1 MARTHPEGWRLLPA
15 GGARGRELA
24 TLARLAAALPEDTTI
39 YHGLHWTRAEG
50 RTAVFGEVDFAVV
63 GPGGRVLLVEQQAG
77 FLDETPAGLMR
88 PGRRRASSWATNS
101 AAPRSPC

>member
-15 GGARGRELA
+15 EGARGRELA

-50 RTAVFGEVDFAVV
+50 RTAVFGEVDIAACSPVGVV
-63 GPGGRVLLVEQQAG
+63 PL
-77 FLDETPAGLMR
+77 
-88 PGRRRASSWATNS
+88 
-101 AAPRSPC
+101 